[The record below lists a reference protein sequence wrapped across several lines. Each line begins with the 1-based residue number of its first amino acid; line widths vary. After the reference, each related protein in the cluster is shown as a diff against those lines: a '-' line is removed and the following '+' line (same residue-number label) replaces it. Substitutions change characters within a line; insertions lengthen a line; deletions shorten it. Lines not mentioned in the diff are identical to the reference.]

1 MMDKNK
7 KLIATLI
14 SVALLTGIYYCIKQE
29 DRLMVSPYEEK
40 VEEMEEDLEKDKK
53 GFGRVRR

>member
-1 MMDKNK
+1 MIEKNK

-14 SVALLTGIYYCIKQE
+14 SIALLTGIYYGIKQE
-29 DRLMVSPYEEK
+29 DRLGVSPYEEK
-40 VEEMEEDLEKDKK
+40 FGEMEEDLEKDKK